1 MTTVVR
7 TDRVTVGGNPAQA
20 GIRRGSALD
29 RVPDDT
35 LKHQRFTTERG
46 TRASLLAYFA
56 PIAHVRLD
64 LMLSWHCGSKAER
77 KRSGDR
83 IYGSLGS

>member
-1 MTTVVR
+1 MTG
-7 TDRVTVGGNPAQA
+7 GGNPAQA
-20 GIRRGSALD
+20 GIRRVTAPGPA
-29 RVPDDT
+29 RTDT

-64 LMLSWHCGSKAER
+64 LMLFWHCGSKAER